1 MKTEEG
7 FEEYEIYYDFSRLFD
22 EKLLEQDKIVPGIE
36 YQKVKVLVESKEQ
49 KGEKDGKGEEDWED
63 E

>member
-22 EKLLEQDKIVPGIE
+22 EKLLEQNKIVPGIE
-36 YQKVKVLVESKEQ
+36 YQKVKVLVDSEEQ
-49 KGEKDGKGEEDWED
+49 KGEKD
-63 E
+63 